1 MENKQVTHTA
11 RTILRLWNV
20 GWFAFFWVK
29 YYNMYMFNT
38 YTVLGAIISVLTFFI
53 IYSGLCNVYK
63 AFRIASTD
71 VPDIVFSQFIS
82 FAAGDLLLYAECTLV
97 YNQIRNF
104 IPTLAAM
111 AIQLAGTSIFVLETK
126 RYFMRHVARQKT
138 LVIYGA
144 QSSEEETRDFEER
157 LLHRYKHLFDILYTE
172 CETMDEDVFLQI
184 LQGVETVIMYN
195 ITPGLKI
202 RFTEPC
208 IENRKNFYF
217 TPNIEDILEQG
228 AETKHLLDTPMMK
241 YEYSYN
247 DTRKLVI
254 KRIMDIIF
262 SLLFLII
269 LSPVMLITA
278 VAIKAED
285 GGPVFYRQDRYTKG
299 GKIFSMLK
307 FRSMIVDAEKNGVQP
322 STGENDPR
330 ITKVGRVIRRTRIDE
345 LPQFINVLKGDM
357 SFVGP
362 RPERVEHVDLY
373 VRELP
378 EFRYRLSVKGGLT
391 GYAQVYGKYN
401 TSAYDKLLMDLMYIE
416 NQSTLLDFRI
426 ALLTIRTVFQKDS
439 TEGFDENESASI
451 HEEVEEHE
459 AGGRK
464 RQNDRAHQSG
474 KADAP
479 KTKREGQT

>member
-11 RTILRLWNV
+11 RTLLRLWNV

-29 YYNMYMFNT
+29 YYNFYMFNT
-38 YTVLGAIISVLTFFI
+38 YRVLGAVVSVLMFFI
-53 IYSGLCNVYK
+53 VYSVLCNVYK

-104 IPTLAAM
+104 LPTLAAM
-111 AIQLAGTSIFVLETK
+111 ALQLAGTSIFTLETK

-138 LVIYGA
+138 LVIYGE
-144 QSSEEETRDFEER
+144 QSTEEEALNFEKR

-172 CETMDEDVFLQI
+172 SETMDEDEFLQR

-247 DTRKLVI
+247 DPRKLVI
-254 KRIMDIIF
+254 KRVMDVIF
-262 SLLFLII
+262 SLLFLIL

-278 VAIKAED
+278 IAIKAED

-307 FRSMIVDAEKNGVQP
+307 FRSMVVDAEKNGVQP

-330 ITKVGRVIRRTRIDE
+330 ITKVGRVIRRMRIDE
-345 LPQFINVLKGDM
+345 LPQFINVLRGDM

-439 TEGFDENESASI
+439 TEGFDENASESI
-451 HEEVEEHE
+451 HEEVGENE
-459 AGGRK
+459 ANGGIMTE
-464 RQNDRAHQSG
+464 DRISTPENAGEAMEKQ
-474 KADAP
+474 K
-479 KTKREGQT
+479 GQA